1 MSEEKIILKHALQN
15 AVNYN
20 GKANTGA
27 VIGKILSEKPELKNN
42 ISTLSKEIQKIVNE
56 VNSLTLEQ
64 QKERLKEFA
73 SELPVKEK
81 KKEERKI
88 PDLENVKGKV
98 VMRFAPNP
106 NGPISLGHC
115 RPALWNWFFVEKYKG
130 TFILRFDDTDA
141 KIKVPLKE
149 AYKWFEEDL
158 GWLGIKPD
166 KIVRQSDRLDIYY
179 EYAEKLIEKNGA
191 YICTCNSEKWKEL
204 TKKKI
209 ACPCRSLPVKEQ
221 LKRWENMFTKYKEG
235 QAVYRIKTDIS
246 HENPAMRDWPA
257 FRIIDKPKH
266 PLKKAKV
273 WPLLNFASA
282 IDDNEFKVTHILR
295 GIDLHICDDRQKAL
309 YKYFNWIYP
318 ETIYNGKLLVKGIKS
333 TSQTSELIKQGKLSG
348 WDDPRLGTIKAL
360 RRRGF
365 QPEAI
370 INFIKDVGINRSDID
385 VSIDNLASINK
396 SIIDKKANRYFFI
409 ENPKKIKIKNAP
421 KLTVKIP
428 LHPDY
433 PKRGNRILKISD
445 EFYIQDNLEKDKN
458 YRFMHLFN
466 FKNNNFISKEL
477 DPSLNAKLIH
487 WLPVSKDLI
496 KVEII
501 TPENEI
507 KKGLAEPLVKNKKYI
522 KIGDIIQFIRFGF
535 CRLDKR
541 DNKKL
546 IFYFAHG

>member
-1 MSEEKIILKHALQN
+1 MSEEKIILKHTLQN
-15 AVNYN
+15 AVSYN

-42 ISTLSKEIQKIVNE
+42 ITTLSKEIQKIVSE
-56 VNSLTLEQ
+56 VNSLTIEQ

-73 SELPVKEK
+73 AEIKPKEK

-88 PDLENVKGKV
+88 PELENVKGRV

-115 RPALWNWFFVEKYKG
+115 KTALWNWFFVKKYKG

-149 AYKWFEEDL
+149 AYKWFEEDFK
-158 GWLGIKPD
+158 WLGVKPD
-166 KIVRQSDRLDIYY
+166 KIIKQSDRLNIYY
-179 EYAEKLIEKNGA
+179 NYAKKLIEKDGA
-191 YICTCNSEKWKEL
+191 YICTCDSDKWKSL
-204 TKKKI
+204 TIKKI

-221 LKRWENMFTKYKEG
+221 LQRWKNMFTKYKEG
-235 QAVYRIKTDIS
+235 QAVYRVKTDIS

-257 FRIIDKPKH
+257 FRIIGKPKH

-282 IDDNEFKVTHILR
+282 IDDHEFKITHILR
-295 GIDLHICDDRQKAL
+295 GIDLKICDDRQQAL
-309 YKYFNWIYP
+309 YKYFNWTYP
-318 ETIYNGKLLVKGIKS
+318 ETIYTGKLLVKGIKS
-333 TSQTSELIKQGKLSG
+333 TSQAKELITMGKLKG

-370 INFIKDVGINRSDID
+370 IKFIRDVGINRSDID
-385 VSIDNLASINK
+385 VSIDNLAAINK
-396 SIIDKKANRYFFI
+396 AIIDKKTNRYFFI
-409 ENPKKIKIKNAP
+409 ESPKKIKIKNAP
-421 KLTVKIP
+421 KLTIKIP

-433 PKRGNRILKISD
+433 PKKGNRILKTST
-445 EFYIQDNLEKDKN
+445 EFYIQDKLEKNKN

-466 FKNNNFISKEL
+466 FKNNRFISKEL
-477 DPSLNAKLIH
+477 DQSLDAKLIH

-496 KVEII
+496 KVEIVMPDS
-501 TPENEI
+501 TI
-507 KKGLAEPLVKNKKYI
+507 KKGLAEKGVSKLKT
-522 KIGDIIQFIRFGF
+522 DEIIQFERFAF
-535 CRLDKR
+535 CRLDKKEK
-541 DNKKL
+541 NKL
-546 IFYFAHG
+546 IFYFTHK